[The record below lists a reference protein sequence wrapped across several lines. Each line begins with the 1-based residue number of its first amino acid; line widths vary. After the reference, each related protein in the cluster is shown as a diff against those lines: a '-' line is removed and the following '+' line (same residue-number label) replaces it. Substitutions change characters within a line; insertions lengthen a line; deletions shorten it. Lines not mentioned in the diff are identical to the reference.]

1 MYIGITAQ
9 QTGVNYKGS
18 VRDLVNYL
26 EKENEGK
33 EPEMVAHFFNQH
45 NDNIPSKEV
54 IAEIDGNTAKLKK
67 NEPKFYSM
75 VVSPSPKEL
84 KHINNSQEHLQ
95 KYVRELMKAYA
106 ASFYRDEKISVD
118 AIKYYAKIEYE
129 RFYSEADKQI
139 KENQPYATKILELKN
154 KIDQLEKEGAKD
166 GIRKLQSQI
175 ERLERQAPHQQ
186 HGKRIVQGMPKDGY
200 QGHVHIIVS
209 RMDMTNTKSLSPGAK
224 NKVCE
229 TSLNGKTVKQGF
241 DRDKFYKAAEK
252 TFDKTFGYQR
262 NYVESYQARNQLQKD
277 PKKFFSM
284 LAGLPANEKQ
294 TAFKLMHKAGVHV
307 PNIPTNQAQ
316 SALKAFMK
324 LKKGIQRAMESG
336 SIGI

>member
-9 QTGVNYKGS
+9 QTGFNYKGS

-33 EPEMVAHFFNQH
+33 DPEMAVHFFNQYR
-45 NDNIPSKEV
+45 DKIPSWEV

-67 NEPKFYSM
+67 DEPKFYSL
-75 VVSPSPKEL
+75 VVSPSQAEL
-84 KHINNSQEHLQ
+84 KHISNNQEYLQ
-95 KYVRELMKAYA
+95 KYVRELMKDYA
-106 ASFYRDEKISVD
+106 ASFYRDEKVTVD

-129 RFYSEADKQI
+129 RYFTEADKQI

-154 KIDQLEKEGAKD
+154 EIYRLEKDGAKES
-166 GIRKLQSQI
+166 IRKLENQI
-175 ERLERQAPHQQ
+175 DKLERQAPHQQ
-186 HGKRIVQGMPKDGY
+186 QGKRIVQGMQKEGY

-209 RMDMTNTKSLSPGAK
+209 RMDMSNTRSLSPGAK

-252 TFDKTFGYQR
+252 TFDKSFGFKR
-262 NYVESYQARNQLQKD
+262 NYVESYQARNLLTKD
-277 PKKFFSM
+277 PKQFFSV

-294 TAFKLMHKAGVHV
+294 AAFKLLHKAGVE
-307 PNIPTNQAQ
+307 IPRIPVNQAQ
-316 SALKAFMK
+316 LALKAFMK